1 MTGTPTK
8 GPTMTT
14 AAAMLDTSR
23 HLPPV
28 DTQLLGDTIDVLI
41 EASRT
46 GRQCAEACRQESGS
60 RLNRCMA
67 LNHDVAAMTSATA
80 ELLIRLADPESVRAA
95 LVAGRAALRTCA
107 AECRTHASHLPA
119 CARCAEVCERAEDL
133 CVRMAAATAHLVVVD
148 GRVAPAPVPVPAGAL
163 DHLDVTESVDGEPPI
178 HLAAGGD
185 IGDGA
190 D

>member
-1 MTGTPTK
+1 
-8 GPTMTT
+8 MTT
-14 AAAMLDTSR
+14 AAAMLDSSR
-23 HLPPV
+23 HRPPV

-46 GRQCAEACRQESGS
+46 GHQCAEACRQESGS

-67 LNHDVAAMTSATA
+67 LSHDVAAVTSAVA
-80 ELLIRLADPESVRAA
+80 EMLIRLADPDSVRAA
-95 LVAGRAALRTCA
+95 LVASRAALRACG
-107 AECRTHASHLPA
+107 AECRAHASHLPS

-133 CVRMAAATAHLVVVD
+133 CVRMEAAVAHLVVVD
-148 GRVAPAPVPVPAGAL
+148 GRVGPAPVPADSAQTDAL
-163 DHLDVTESVDGEPPI
+163 EHLDVTQSVDGEPPI
-178 HLAAGGD
+178 HLSAGGD

>member
-1 MTGTPTK
+1 
-8 GPTMTT
+8 MTT

-23 HLPPV
+23 HRPPV

-46 GRQCAEACRQESGS
+46 GRQCADACRQESGS
-60 RLNRCMA
+60 RLSRCMA

-80 ELLIRLADPESVRAA
+80 ELLIRLADPDSVRAS
-95 LVAGRAALRTCA
+95 LVAGRAVLRACA
-107 AECRTHASHLPA
+107 VECRTHAAHLPA

-133 CVRMAAATAHLVVVD
+133 CVRMEAATAHLVIVD
-148 GRVAPAPVPVPAGAL
+148 GRVATAPVPADDVPTDAL

-178 HLAAGGD
+178 HLSAGGD

>member
-1 MTGTPTK
+1 
-8 GPTMTT
+8 MTT

-23 HLPPV
+23 HRPPL
-28 DTQLLGDTIDVLI
+28 DTQLLGDTIDVLT

-60 RLNRCMA
+60 RMNRCMA
-67 LNHDVAAMTSATA
+67 LNQDVAAVTSAAA
-80 ELLIRLADPESVRAA
+80 ELLIRLADPDSVRAT
-95 LVAGRAALRTCA
+95 LVAGRAALRACG
-107 AECRTHASHLPA
+107 AECRTHAAHLPA

-133 CVRMAAATAHLVVVD
+133 CVRMEAAAAHLVVVD
-148 GRVAPAPVPVPAGAL
+148 GRVAPAPITAEATYTDAL
-163 DHLDVTESVDGEPPI
+163 EHLDVTESVDGEPPI